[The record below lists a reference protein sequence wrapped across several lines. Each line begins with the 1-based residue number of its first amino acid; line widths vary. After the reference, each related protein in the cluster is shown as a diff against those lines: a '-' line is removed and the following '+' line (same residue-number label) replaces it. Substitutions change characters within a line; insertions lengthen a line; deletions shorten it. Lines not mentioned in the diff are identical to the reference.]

1 MIRPVLDARFVL
13 PKLASELPR
22 FAKFFAVGASGV
34 LVNQFTLWFAR
45 EHLFAGIDS
54 GRLRLNLAL
63 AVAISLA
70 TLNNFLW
77 NRSWTWRDRHRATGA
92 AGWVRQF
99 GQYCAA
105 VALGIVLQAVFT
117 NLLASFVDYML
128 ANLCAIA
135 IGSAANFAINHL
147 WTFRVAAHPTRLS
160 RESLILTCALF
171 VAAFTYFYGLDS
183 ADIPANGDENV
194 YIHIARKTAE
204 SGHWLPLAG
213 DLSHLRNTKPPLL
226 FWQAIAVTGHGAQWS
241 LWRLRAPSVL
251 YCLAT
256 ATLVLALV
264 RHLRRDWGSGAR
276 AALVYLAFYS
286 TYRYGRP
293 FLTDA
298 PTVFWMTLPAI
309 AVAWSRGTLL
319 DSRYLAPVGF
329 GLALGIACLY
339 KSFAL
344 VVPFTLATAWWQL
357 ERHEYRLH
365 ESLQRAVPAALVS
378 CAVALAVFAVWP
390 LLDPDPGSVWRDF
403 VLRENA
409 GKLGAGGGAYLG
421 TLLWGEWSIWTLLG
435 AVLAN
440 GGLLAPILVA
450 LAFDGWRRRR
460 SLSREERLL
469 WIWVL
474 ALFVAFAIPSQRSGR
489 YLLPVMPALA
499 SLAALAWPRLHKA
512 GFVASIGISTLLSIV
527 LLIAGAVLVR
537 DVREHFELSG
547 AYWVVLGCAA
557 AFGAL
562 ALALPRL
569 ASAAAPLLAIALLLA
584 IGIFV
589 RSVCDPAAPFTSAA
603 RANLS
608 GKAVF
613 VPCNFPSSEEGHRFL
628 LPGADIRS
636 YAENERQTPET
647 LGEQYR
653 YFAAWLPLGEVAGC
667 TGCQVI
673 GERYVV
679 RGRHA
684 GAALREKTVRQVVQ
698 GLVQREVLFESRR
711 APSEPPPPFEAC
723 AK

>member
-1 MIRPVLDARFVL
+1 MIRPALDARFAL
-13 PKLASELPR
+13 PKLARELPR
-22 FAKFFAVGASGV
+22 FAKFFAVGASGI

-54 GRLRLNLAL
+54 AGLRLNLAL

-77 NRSWTWRDRHRATGA
+77 NRSWTWRDRHRVTGV
-92 AGWVRQF
+92 AGLVRQF

-105 VALGIVLQAVFT
+105 VALGIILQALFT
-117 NLLASFVDYML
+117 NLLVSFLDYML

-147 WTFRVAAHPTRLS
+147 WTFGSAAHPTRLS
-160 RESLILTCALF
+160 RESLILGCALL
-171 VAAFTYFYGLDS
+171 VAAFTYFYGLGS

-226 FWQAIAVTGHGAQWS
+226 FWQAIAATGHGARWT

-264 RHLRRDWGSGAR
+264 RHLRRDWGSAAR

-298 PTVFWMTLPAI
+298 PMVFWMTLPFIAI
-309 AVAWSRGTLL
+309 VWSSGRLL
-319 DSRYLAPVGF
+319 DSRYLVPVSF

-339 KSFAL
+339 KSFVL
-344 VVPFTLATAWWQL
+344 VVPFTLATVWWQL
-357 ERHEYRLH
+357 ERREYRLR
-365 ESLQRAVPAALVS
+365 ESLLRAVPPLLLS

-390 LLDPDPGSVWRDF
+390 LADPDPGSVWRDF

-409 GKLGAGGGAYLG
+409 GKLGAGGGSYLG
-421 TLLWGEWSIWTLLG
+421 TLLWGEWSIWSLLG
-435 AVLAN
+435 ALLAN
-440 GGLLAPILVA
+440 GGVLAPILLV
-450 LAFDGWRRRR
+450 LLLDGWRRRR

-489 YLLPVMPALA
+489 YLLPAMPALA
-499 SLAALAWPRLHKA
+499 SLAALAWPRLHRS
-512 GFVASIGISTLLSIV
+512 GFAASVVVSTLLSIV
-527 LLIAGAVLVR
+527 LLMAGAALIS
-537 DVREHFELSG
+537 DAREDFELAW
-547 AYWVVLGCAA
+547 AYWLVLGCAA
-557 AFGAL
+557 AFGVL
-562 ALALPRL
+562 SLALPRL
-569 ASAAAPLLAIALLLA
+569 APAAAPALALALLLA
-584 IGIFV
+584 MGIFV
-589 RSVCDPAAPFTSAA
+589 RSVCDPAGPFTAAA
-603 RANLS
+603 RAQLS
-608 GKAVF
+608 GKVVF

-636 YAENERQTPET
+636 YAENERQTPAT
-647 LGEQYR
+647 LAEHYR
-653 YFAAWLPLGEVAGC
+653 YFAAWLPLGEAGAC
-667 TGCQVI
+667 SGCKVI

-684 GAALREKTVRQVVQ
+684 SAVLREETVRLAFR
-698 GLVQREVLFESRR
+698 GLVEREVLFESSR
-711 APSEPPPPFEAC
+711 APSDSPPPFEAC

>member
-1 MIRPVLDARFVL
+1 LDAFAL
-13 PKLASELPR
+13 PKLARELPR

-45 EHLFAGIDS
+45 EHLFSGIDS
-54 GRLRLNLAL
+54 PGLRLNLAL

-92 AGWVRQF
+92 AALVRQF

-105 VALGIVLQAVFT
+105 VALGIVLQALFT
-117 NLLASFVDYML
+117 NLLVPFVDYML

-135 IGSAANFAINHL
+135 IGSTANFAINHL
-147 WTFRVAAHPTRLS
+147 WTFRIAAHPTRLS
-160 RESLILTCALF
+160 RESLILACALF
-171 VAAFTYFYGLDS
+171 VAAFTYFYSLDS
-183 ADIPANGDENV
+183 VDIPANGDENV
-194 YIHIARKTAE
+194 YIHIARETAE

-226 FWQAIAVTGHGAQWS
+226 FWQAIATTGHGAQWT
-241 LWRLRAPSVL
+241 LWGLRAPSVV

-256 ATLVLALV
+256 AALLLALV
-264 RHLRRDWGSGAR
+264 RHLRRDWDSAAR
-276 AALVYLAFYS
+276 AALVYLAFYC

-298 PTVFWMTLPAI
+298 PTVFWMTLPSI
-309 AVAWSRGTLL
+309 AVVWSRGVLL

-344 VVPFTLATAWWQL
+344 VVPFTLAMTWWQL
-357 ERHEYRLH
+357 ERHDYRLR
-365 ESLQRAVPAALVS
+365 ESLLRAVPAALVS

-390 LLDPDPGSVWRDF
+390 LADPDPGSVWRDF

-409 GKLGAGGGAYLG
+409 GKLGPGGGSYLG
-421 TLLWGEWSIWTLLG
+421 TLLWGEWSIWSLLG
-435 AVLAN
+435 ALLAN
-440 GGLLAPILVA
+440 GGLLAPILLA
-450 LAFDGWRRRR
+450 LLFDGWRRRR
-460 SLSREERLL
+460 SLSQEERLL

-489 YLLPVMPALA
+489 YLLPAMPALA
-499 SLAALAWPRLHKA
+499 SLAALAWSRLHKA
-512 GFVASIGISTLLSIV
+512 GFVASVAVSTLLSIL
-527 LLIAGAVLVR
+527 LLIAGAGLVH
-537 DVREHFELSG
+537 DLGEHFELSA

-557 AFGAL
+557 AFGAVSL
-562 ALALPRL
+562 ARPRL
-569 ASAAAPLLAIALLLA
+569 ASAAAPVLAIALLLG

-589 RSVCDPAAPFTSAA
+589 HSICDPAGPFTPAV
-603 RANLS
+603 RAQLS
-608 GKAVF
+608 GNVVF

-647 LGEQYR
+647 LGEHYR
-653 YFAAWLPLGEVAGC
+653 YFAAWLPLGEVAEC
-667 TGCQVI
+667 TGCRVI

-684 GAALREKTVRQVVQ
+684 SAALREETVRQVAR
-698 GLVQREVLFESRR
+698 GLIQREVLFESRR
-711 APSEPPPPFEAC
+711 APSDPPPPFEAC